1 MLYDL
6 VERIRRQMQP
16 PWDHL
21 RERRVLREVERQLEE
36 RETHRRTRRAYGVA
50 LSMSLGAAALVGG
63 GVAGVESARKHAA
76 EKTAVSAVAVASARA
91 AGPAT
96 PVSSFAASFNVAETR
111 DLADGTLLDL
121 SRGARVDV
129 RSETR
134 KKVEL
139 AQSAG
144 YVRYTVPP
152 MPGRA
157 FVVDAAGV
165 LVQVK
170 GTIFVVGVDAGKV
183 SVKVERGLVHVIANS
198 GEVELGLG
206 DELSTSAT
214 SADESAPDGR
224 DIDASTPSNNP
235 LTARTAHTS
244 TGSLPS
250 ADALLE
256 RADAERRAGDLTA
269 AAATLRS
276 VVARY
281 PDDRRGALAWFT
293 LGKVERARDRPAD
306 GARAF
311 RTSFALAPE
320 GPLGEDAL
328 AEEAAAWAAANED
341 AVAHAT
347 AAEYLR
353 RFPNGTH
360 ATRMQRIIE

>member
-6 VERIRRQMQP
+6 IERIRRQMQP

-21 RERRVLREVERQLEE
+21 RERRVLREVERQLEG
-36 RETHRRTRRAYGVA
+36 RETRRRTRRRASVIA
-50 LSMSLGAAALVGG
+50 VMSLGAAALVGVG
-63 GVAGVESARKHAA
+63 LAGVESARKRVA
-76 EKTAVSAVAVASARA
+76 ERPVVPAVAVASAGASA

-96 PVSSFAASFNVAETR
+96 RVAAFNVAETR
-111 DLADGTLLDL
+111 DLTDGTLLDL
-121 SRGARVDV
+121 SPGARVDV
-129 RSETR
+129 RSDTR
-134 KKVEL
+134 KRVEL

-152 MPGRA
+152 LPGRA

-165 LVQVK
+165 QVQVK

-183 SVKVERGLVHVIANS
+183 SVKVERGLVHVEANS
-198 GEVELGLG
+198 GEVELGVG
-206 DELSTSAT
+206 DELSTSA
-214 SADESAPDGR
+214 DESALPGR
-224 DIDASTPSNNP
+224 DVDASSPSNSP

-244 TGSLPS
+244 NGSLLS

-256 RADAERRAGDLTA
+256 RADTERRAGDLTA

-320 GPLGEDAL
+320 GPLSEDAL
-328 AEEAAAWAAANED
+328 AEEAAAWAAANEN
-341 AVAHAT
+341 AVGRAT

-360 ATRMQRIIE
+360 AARMQRIIE

>member
-21 RERRVLREVERQLEE
+21 RERRVLREVERQLEG
-36 RETHRRTRRAYGVA
+36 RETRRRTRRRASIVA
-50 LSMSLGAAALVGG
+50 LSVSLGAAVILGV
-63 GVAGVESARKHAA
+63 GVAGVESARKRGAGGA
-76 EKTAVSAVAVASARA
+76 ERPAVPVVAVASASASA

-96 PVSSFAASFNVAETR
+96 PVAAFNVAETR

-121 SRGARVDV
+121 SPGARVDV
-129 RSETR
+129 RSDTR

-152 MPGRA
+152 LPGRA

-165 LVQVK
+165 HVQVK

-183 SVKVERGLVHVIANS
+183 SVKVERGLVHVEANS
-198 GEVELGLG
+198 GEVELGVG
-206 DELSTSAT
+206 DELSTSA
-214 SADESAPDGR
+214 DESGLAGR
-224 DIDASTPSNNP
+224 DVDAATPSNGP
-235 LTARTAHTS
+235 PAARTVHTS
-244 TGSLPS
+244 AGSLPS

-256 RADAERRAGDLTA
+256 RADTERRAGDLTA

-276 VVARY
+276 VVSRY

-311 RTSFALAPE
+311 RASFALAPE

-328 AEEAAAWAAANED
+328 AEEAAAWAAANEN
-341 AVAHAT
+341 AVARAT

-360 ATRMQRIIE
+360 AARMQRIIE

>member
-21 RERRVLREVERQLEE
+21 RERRVLREVERQLEG
-36 RETHRRTRRAYGVA
+36 RETRRRTRRRASVVA
-50 LSMSLGAAALVGG
+50 VSMSLGAAALVCL
-63 GVAGVESARKHAA
+63 GVASVESVRKHAA
-76 EKTAVSAVAVASARA
+76 ERTVVPAVAIASAS
-91 AGPAT
+91 AGGPTT
-96 PVSSFAASFNVAETR
+96 PVASFAASFNVAETR

-152 MPGRA
+152 LPGRA

-165 LVQVK
+165 HVQVK
-170 GTIFVVGVDAGKV
+170 GTIFVVGVDAGRV

-198 GEVELGLG
+198 GEVELGVG
-206 DELSTSAT
+206 DELSTSA
-214 SADESAPDGR
+214 DESAPAGL

-235 LTARTAHTS
+235 LTGRTAHTG

-293 LGKVERARDRPAD
+293 LGKVERARDRPGD

-311 RTSFALAPE
+311 RTSFVLAPE

-328 AEEAAAWAAANED
+328 AEEAAAWAAANEN
-341 AVAHAT
+341 ALARAT

-360 ATRMQRIIE
+360 AARMQRIVE